1 MSEPNENTGFS
12 ADAVAT
18 RACAANWAA
27 ERALSEHWNEDKQA
41 ALENWLAESTAN
53 EIAFIRMETTWERT
67 GRLAILRPA
76 APEKSDVTA
85 RRIRPAILRSIF
97 IILAISI
104 LAGAATFALQ
114 GAKKHTY
121 DTAIGGHKT
130 LVLVDG
136 SRVELNTSTML
147 QVAVNDERKIW
158 LRKGEAYFQII
169 HDPKHPFVVM
179 AGALRITDLGTKF
192 IVRQDANRLNV
203 VVVEGRVSFSA
214 KGESAQ
220 PLLLDA
226 GDSVIVTRNS
236 ISVEKKS
243 VQELARE
250 LSWRS
255 GMLVFRHTALA
266 DAATEFNRYN
276 HEKIIIGDMAAAH
289 LTIDGTFPMN
299 DVREFSEVAQA
310 VFGLHVE
317 RRGGVTVISR

>member
-1 MSEPNENTGFS
+1 MSGPNEKAGFS

-18 RACAANWAA
+18 RSRAANWAA

-41 ALENWLAESTAN
+41 AFENWLAESTAN

-67 GRLAILRPA
+67 GRLAILRPT
-76 APEKSDVTA
+76 APENLELAT
-85 RRIRPAILRSIF
+85 RRIRPVILRSVLM
-97 IILAISI
+97 ILAITI
-104 LAGAATFALQ
+104 LAGGALFALQ

-121 DTAIGGHKT
+121 NTAIGGHKT

-136 SRVELNTSTML
+136 SRIELNTNTVL
-147 QVAVNDERKIW
+147 QVAANDERKIW

-169 HDPKHPFVVM
+169 HNPKHPFVVM
-179 AGALRITDLGTKF
+179 AGDRRITDLGTKF
-192 IVRQDANRLNV
+192 IVRQDMNKLNV
-203 VVVEGRVSFSA
+203 AVVEGRVSFA
-214 KGESAQ
+214 ARGESAQ

-226 GDSVIVTRNS
+226 GDRVIATQNS
-236 ISVEKKS
+236 ISVVKKS
-243 VQELARE
+243 VQELVRE
-250 LSWRS
+250 LSWRN

-266 DAATEFNRYN
+266 DAVTEFNRYN
-276 HEKIIIGDMAAAH
+276 HEQIVVSDTAAAR